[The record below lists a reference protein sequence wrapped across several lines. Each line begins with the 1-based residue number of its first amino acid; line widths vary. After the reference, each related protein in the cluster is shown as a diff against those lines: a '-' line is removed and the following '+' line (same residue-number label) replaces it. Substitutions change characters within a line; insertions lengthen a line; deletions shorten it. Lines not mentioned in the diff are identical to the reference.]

1 MQQVVD
7 FESTHA
13 EQQEPPPHSSV
24 AATFSAAISICG
36 GASILQSRH
45 RGWRQLT
52 SKTYDL
58 LQLDCQGH
66 LENDEQ
72 EWLLRVPRIDN
83 NSEEQIEERKFYG
96 EFPCLSTATKWI

>member
-1 MQQVVD
+1 MPAAR
-7 FESTHA
+7 T
-13 EQQEPPPHSSV
+13 
-24 AATFSAAISICG
+24 AATLFRRRHRLLRANTICG

-52 SKTYDL
+52 SKTYDASTRL
-58 LQLDCQGH
+58 PRPP

-83 NSEEQIEERKFYG
+83 NSE
-96 EFPCLSTATKWI
+96 TN